1 MLTID
6 LIRRGA
12 RQFADRPAVIFAD
25 QTLTFRAVDDLAN
38 RFAQVLINSGLGKGT
53 KIALLVNN
61 GLYSIPLDFACVKAG
76 LNRVPLNARLSLPEH
91 QHMITETGATL
102 LVYGPDLAGRAGELA
117 GQIPT
122 LKLLSLGGG
131 RPSDANLLELARDAD
146 ANDPMVQASPEDVL
160 LTLYTSGTTGKLKA
174 AQHTQRSYAA
184 ICANILAN
192 LLPVEPDDVM
202 LHAASLIHASGTFV
216 LPFWIRGAT
225 AAVLAR
231 FEPNEFLA
239 SIPRWKVTT
248 INLVPTMLTMLFA
261 LPGIERADVSP
272 LHTVIYG
279 ASPMPVPVIQRG
291 LELWGPIFTQY
302 YGQTEAPLCIS
313 VLRKADHLGPGAQE
327 RLLSCGQPAVEA
339 EVRLVDPEGQDVA
352 PGAPGE
358 IVVRAPFGMA
368 GYFNA
373 PALNEATFLPGGWI
387 RTRDVGRFD
396 ERGYLSL
403 IDRTSDMIV
412 SGGYNV
418 YPREVEDALLAH
430 PAVLE
435 CAVVGAPDE
444 RWVEMVVAFVALK
457 PGAEATE
464 EALIGFARERL
475 AAYKAPKSVRF
486 VEQIPKSAV
495 GKVLRR
501 ALRDPL
507 WEGHERPI

>member
-12 RQFADRPAVIFAD
+12 RQFADRPAVLCAD
-25 QTLTFRAVDDLAN
+25 QMLTFRAVDDLAN
-38 RFAQVLINSGLGKGT
+38 RFARVFIDTGLGKGA

-61 GLYSIPLDFACVKAG
+61 SLFSIPLDFACVKAG

-91 QHMITETGATL
+91 QHMMTETEATL
-102 LVYGPDLAGRAGELA
+102 LVYGPDLAGRAGEL
-117 GQIPT
+117 GEHLPH
-122 LKLLSLGGG
+122 LKRLCLGGG
-131 RPSDANLLELARDAD
+131 QPGDGNLLELAKTAD
-146 ANDPMVQASPEDVL
+146 ANDPGVLAEPDDVL

-174 AQHTQRSYAA
+174 AQHTQRSFAA

-192 LLPVEPDDVM
+192 LLPVEQNDVM

-225 AAVLAR
+225 AAVLER
-231 FEPNEFLA
+231 FEPHEFLA

-248 INLVPTMLTMLFA
+248 INLVPTMLTMLFS
-261 LPGIERADVSP
+261 LPGIEQANIST

-302 YGQTEAPLCIS
+302 YGQTEAPLCIT
-313 VLRKADHLGPGAQE
+313 VLRKEDHLGPGAQE
-327 RLLSCGQPAVEA
+327 RLLSCGQPVVEA
-339 EVRLVDPEGQDVA
+339 EVRLVDQEGNEVA
-352 PGAPGE
+352 PGVPGE

-373 PALNEATFLPGGWI
+373 PDLNEATFLPGGWI

-396 ERGYLSL
+396 ERGYLYL
-403 IDRTSDMIV
+403 IDRTSDMMV
-412 SGGYNV
+412 SGGYNI

-430 PAVLE
+430 PAVQE

-444 RWVEMVVAFVALK
+444 HWVEMVVAFVALK
-457 PGAEATE
+457 PGAQVTE
-464 EALIGFARERL
+464 EELIGFARERL

-486 VEQIPKSAV
+486 VAQVPKSAV
-495 GKVLRR
+495 GKILRR

-507 WEGHERPI
+507 WEGRERPI